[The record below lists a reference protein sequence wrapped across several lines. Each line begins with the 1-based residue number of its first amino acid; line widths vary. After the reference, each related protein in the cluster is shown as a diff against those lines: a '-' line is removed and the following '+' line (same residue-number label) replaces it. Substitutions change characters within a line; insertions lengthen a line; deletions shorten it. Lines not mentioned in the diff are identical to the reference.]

1 MARPRSAWDIV
12 FQFSRREGWQLLVSF
27 LHIYSNLFPTCD
39 FRSVDLVLPSDHSIP
54 SKGMNERFNE
64 KDKIVIKGRGNFLP
78 CRGSIAGLARKP
90 IYPLLWKILESCSST
105 SFVSITYAR
114 LLVAASNRPLLIDRV
129 FHPRFPANNPSAVRC
144 CGVDQKEE
152 EEGEFY
158 FVAWALQYFFLL
170 RMYKRERKV
179 RRMEFVG
186 ERWSSFSM
194 RGSFVAEMTIHLN

>member
-1 MARPRSAWDIV
+1 MATLS
-12 FQFSRREGWQLLVSF
+12 
-27 LHIYSNLFPTCD
+27 LFPTYILESLPTCD

-129 FHPRFPANNPSAVRC
+129 FHPRFPANNPSA
-144 CGVDQKEE
+144 EST
-152 EEGEFY
+152 
-158 FVAWALQYFFLL
+158 
-170 RMYKRERKV
+170 
-179 RRMEFVG
+179 RR
-186 ERWSSFSM
+186 R
-194 RGSFVAEMTIHLN
+194 RGSFISSRGPCNTFFFYGCARGKEKSGGGWNLLVRDGARFLCEVHSWQKRRSI

>member
-1 MARPRSAWDIV
+1 MATLS
-12 FQFSRREGWQLLVSF
+12 
-27 LHIYSNLFPTCD
+27 LFPTYILESLPTCD

-90 IYPLLWKILESCSST
+90 ILFFGKSSNPAPPT

-144 CGVDQKEE
+144 CGVDQE
-152 EEGEFY
+152 EEGQFY

-194 RGSFVAEMTIHLN
+194 RGSFVAETTIHLN

>member
-1 MARPRSAWDIV
+1 MATLS
-12 FQFSRREGWQLLVSF
+12 
-27 LHIYSNLFPTCD
+27 LFPTYILESLPTCD

-90 IYPLLWKILESCSST
+90 IYPLLWKILESCSSNLLR
-105 SFVSITYAR
+105 FYNAR

-129 FHPRFPANNPSAVRC
+129 FHPRFPANNSSAVRC
-144 CGVDQKEE
+144 CGVDQE
-152 EEGEFY
+152 EEGQFY

-194 RGSFVAEMTIHLN
+194 RGSFVAETTIHLN

>member
-1 MARPRSAWDIV
+1 MATLS
-12 FQFSRREGWQLLVSF
+12 
-27 LHIYSNLFPTCD
+27 LFPTYILESLPTCD

-90 IYPLLWKILESCSST
+90 IYPLFWKILESCSST

-129 FHPRFPANNPSAVRC
+129 FHPRFPANNPSA
-144 CGVDQKEE
+144 EST
-152 EEGEFY
+152 
-158 FVAWALQYFFLL
+158 
-170 RMYKRERKV
+170 
-179 RRMEFVG
+179 RR
-186 ERWSSFSM
+186 R
-194 RGSFVAEMTIHLN
+194 RGSFISSRGPCNTFFFYGCARRKEKSGGGWNLLVRDGARFLCEVHSWQKRRSI

>member
-1 MARPRSAWDIV
+1 MATLS
-12 FQFSRREGWQLLVSF
+12 
-27 LHIYSNLFPTCD
+27 LFPTYILESLPTCD
-39 FRSVDLVLPSDHSIP
+39 FRSVDLVLPSDHSIS

-90 IYPLLWKILESCSST
+90 ILFSGRSCSST

-129 FHPRFPANNPSAVRC
+129 FHPRFPANNSSAVRC
-144 CGVDQKEE
+144 CGVDQE
-152 EEGEFY
+152 EEGQFY

-170 RMYKRERKV
+170 RICKRERKV
-179 RRMEFVG
+179 RRRMEFVG

-194 RGSFVAEMTIHLN
+194 RGSFVAETTIHLN